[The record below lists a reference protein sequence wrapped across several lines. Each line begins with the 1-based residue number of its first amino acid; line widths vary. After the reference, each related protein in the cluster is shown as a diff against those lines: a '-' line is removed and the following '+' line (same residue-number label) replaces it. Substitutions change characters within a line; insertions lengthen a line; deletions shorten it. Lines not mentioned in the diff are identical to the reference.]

1 MTYIQMTSNPWIG
14 RNYGRNRAKI
24 LVLGESRYDE
34 EFTDRQI
41 IKARI
46 ARKLTGGQQ
55 RTYTKFERA
64 VLGQNCSEAE
74 AQRFWN
80 SVIFHNYNVTAFPG
94 GPRVPLTVK
103 QREHPENGKTLRKIL
118 KAFRPSHAI
127 VWGLANWRHL
137 DVDPDSVWI
146 DKTIP
151 KTKELCSTTTV
162 DGHPVLF
169 TRISHP
175 SAAFSSKRWA
185 SALKHFLELRS

>member
-1 MTYIQMTSNPWIG
+1 MLDPWIG
-14 RNYGRNRAKI
+14 GRYKANPLKV
-24 LVLGESRYDE
+24 LVLGETRYDQ

-46 ARKLTGGQQ
+46 AGKLTAGQR

-64 VLGQNCSEAE
+64 VRGQNCSEAE
-74 AQRFWN
+74 AQQFWN

-94 GPRVPLTVK
+94 GPRVKLTRQ
-103 QREHPENGKTLRKIL
+103 QREHPENGRTLRKIL
-118 KAFRPSHAI
+118 KRFKPTHAI
-127 VWGLANWRHL
+127 VWGLTNWRYV

-146 DKTIP
+146 DKIIP

-162 DGHPVLF
+162 DGHSTLF

-175 SAAFSSKRWA
+175 SWGFSSKRWA
-185 SALKHFLELRS
+185 PALKHFLELQA